1 MNDWLIARRK
11 DDNNEKNPYRMQVN
25 KLNITYIEM
34 FEDRM
39 YIHLTSSQLITLY
52 FKEWEVSF

>member
-11 DDNNEKNPYRMQVN
+11 DDGDEKNTYRIQVN
-25 KLNITYIEM
+25 KLNITHIEM

-39 YIHLTSSQLITLY
+39 YVYLTSSKMITLY

>member
-11 DDNNEKNPYRMQVN
+11 DDDNENDPYRIQVN
-25 KLNITYIEM
+25 KLNITHIEM

-39 YIHLTSSQLITLY
+39 YIYLTSSKMITLH